1 MTSPTVALR
10 STVKHDP
17 SQREQIEIIVK
28 LDYVFTTDNVVY
40 VLNTPVNLGRFGL
53 CCLRKAIKLVNH
65 VAQAKLPEIVHRHNN
80 LTRSWR

>member
-28 LDYVFTTDNVVY
+28 LDYVFTTDNVD
-40 VLNTPVNLGRFGL
+40 T
-53 CCLRKAIKLVNH
+53 
-65 VAQAKLPEIVHRHNN
+65 
-80 LTRSWR
+80 S